1 MCNNLNDDNK
11 NIDPGEMNKYKT
23 CKKILIMCAYRKKTN
38 TNIHCELLNFRKA
51 FLFTELL

>member
-23 CKKILIMCAYRKKTN
+23 CKKILIMCTYRKKTN